1 MRPINLQM
9 NDIKSELSRIRETQE
24 KHKTTLKGKKKN
36 KEHMLYLDLKK
47 YEGQVYVR

>member
-24 KHKTTLKGKKKN
+24 KHKTTLKGKKN

-47 YEGQVYVR
+47 YAGQVYMR